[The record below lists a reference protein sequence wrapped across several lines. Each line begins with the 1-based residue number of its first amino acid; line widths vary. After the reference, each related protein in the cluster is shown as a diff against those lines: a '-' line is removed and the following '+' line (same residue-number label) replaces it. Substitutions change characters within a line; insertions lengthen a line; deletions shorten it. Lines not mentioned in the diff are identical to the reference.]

1 MSDVVASFASVVPF
15 QRRDVNKRAEVQALL
30 DTVSSAGAIEIAP
43 RAFAARDAAQA
54 LHLMGFVEIAELRSE
69 GPGRPLRASDMPNAA
84 PFLAWRVSRAPGR

>member
-15 QRRDVNKRAEVQALL
+15 TRRSMNRRAEVQALL

-54 LHLMGFVEIAELRSE
+54 LHLMGFVEIAEMRPDGTCRMLRPSE
-69 GPGRPLRASDMPNAA
+69 MAAAA
-84 PFLAWRVSRAPGR
+84 PFLAWRVSRARGR